1 MNKLAKMLVLGLIA
15 LMVFSGCS
23 NDSKKSDTHEE
34 NQEVLRFSVTLPA
47 NGVDNPNSL
56 VGKEWHKRMEAYMGK
71 KVEIKYN
78 YIPSSEYD
86 EKVKLM
92 IASDDL
98 TDFFVTPLFY
108 DTTEMA
114 EQGQLLELGQYQDLM
129 PNYMNYISKVKNGMK
144 RVTDA
149 DGNMFTFKETSTPR
163 FPEDRGMLI
172 QNTSAYRYDVFE
184 ANNIKIPETLDEFYG
199 AAKKLKELSPD
210 KYPVAT
216 KWNSLRS
223 LFSANHI
230 RDEIFWD
237 GEKYVYGILDEG
249 YKDAL
254 QFANKLYAEKLLDP
268 EYTIDTDDTLKR
280 KALNGDNLMWLTQWF
295 TTPAEYTRTADDG
308 KIFAVSLYPDNPN
321 YGKAWQ
327 EVVNGNTPDL
337 GWGVYG
343 VSSKV
348 KNPEELIK
356 FIDYQ
361 YSDEMIQ
368 LITWG
373 IEGTTYTIGEDGVPT
388 FVDSLKTAKDPWLE
402 GDKYGMR
409 ASRNHNPGLQ
419 MVSDARA
426 FVDFAA
432 TDYTVFNGKY
442 EEVPIE
448 KAEFLTSLPMPEND
462 YVPSWLSEPSIQLT
476 GSESQRVSEI
486 MNPIKTF
493 VTEEQ
498 AKFVA
503 GKNSFDNW
511 QAFIDKVKKMGNI
524 DEALKIYNDAA
535 QRALG
540 NE

>member
-1 MNKLAKMLVLGLIA
+1 MNKLAKILVLGLAA
-15 LMVFSGCS
+15 LMIFSGCS
-23 NDSKKSDTHEE
+23 NDSKNSAVNGE
-34 NQEVLRFSVTLPA
+34 NQEVMRFSVTLPTY
-47 NGVDNPNSL
+47 GVDNPNSL

-71 KVEIKYN
+71 KVEIEYN

-108 DTTEMA
+108 DTSEMA
-114 EQGQLLELGQYQDLM
+114 GQGQLLELAQYKDLM

-144 RVTDA
+144 RVTNA
-149 DGNMFTFKETSTPR
+149 DGEMYTFMETSTPR

-172 QNTSAYRYDVFE
+172 QNTSSYRYDVFK
-184 ANNIKIPETLDEFYG
+184 ANNIEIPETLDEFYE
-199 AAKKLKELSPD
+199 AAKSLKKLYPD

-230 RDEIFWD
+230 KDEIFWN
-237 GEKYVYGILDEG
+237 GEKYVYGVLEEG
-249 YKDAL
+249 FKDAL
-254 QFANKLYAEKLLDP
+254 QFANKLYADKLLDP

-295 TTPAEYTRTADDG
+295 TTPAEYTRTANDG
-308 KIFAVSLYPDNPN
+308 KIFAVSLYPDNPK

-337 GWGVYG
+337 GWAAYG
-343 VSSKV
+343 LSSKV

-361 YSDEMIQ
+361 YSDEMIR

-373 IEGTTYTIGEDGVPT
+373 IEGTTYTIGENGIPT
-388 FVDSLKTAKDPWLE
+388 FVDSLKNAKDPWLE

-432 TDYTVFNGKY
+432 IDYTVFNGKY

-448 KAEFLTSLPMPEND
+448 KSQFLTSLPMPENE

-476 GSESQRVSEI
+476 GDENQRISEI
-486 MNPIKTF
+486 MNPVKTF

-503 GKNSFDNW
+503 GKSSFDDW
-511 QAFIDKVKKMGNI
+511 QVFIDKVQKMGAI

-535 QRALG
+535 QRVTA
-540 NE
+540 N

>member
-1 MNKLAKMLVLGLIA
+1 MNKLAKILVLGLAA
-15 LMVFSGCS
+15 LMIFSGCS
-23 NDSKKSDTHEE
+23 NDSKNSAANGE
-34 NQEVLRFSVTLPA
+34 NQEVMRFSVTLPTY
-47 NGVDNPNSL
+47 GVDNPNSL

-71 KVEIKYN
+71 KVEIEYN

-108 DTTEMA
+108 DTSEMA
-114 EQGQLLELGQYQDLM
+114 GQGQLLELAQYKDLM

-144 RVTDA
+144 RVTNP
-149 DGNMFTFKETSTPR
+149 DGEMYTFMETSTPR

-172 QNTSAYRYDVFE
+172 QNTSSYRYDVFK
-184 ANNIKIPETLDEFYG
+184 ANDIEIPVTLDEFYE
-199 AAKKLKELSPD
+199 AAKSLKKLYPD

-230 RDEIFWD
+230 KDEIFWN
-237 GEKYVYGILDEG
+237 GEKYVYGVLEEG
-249 YKDAL
+249 FKDAL
-254 QFANKLYAEKLLDP
+254 QFANKLYADKLLDP

-295 TTPAEYTRTADDG
+295 TTPAEYTRTANDG
-308 KIFAVSLYPDNPN
+308 KIFAVSLYPDNPK

-337 GWGVYG
+337 GWAAYG
-343 VSSKV
+343 LSSKV

-361 YSDEMIQ
+361 YSDEMIR

-373 IEGTTYTIGEDGVPT
+373 IEGTTYTIGENGIPT
-388 FVDSLKTAKDPWLE
+388 FVDSLKNAKDPWLE

-432 TDYTVFNGKY
+432 TDYTLFNGKY

-448 KAEFLTSLPMPEND
+448 KSQFLTSLPMPENE

-476 GSESQRVSEI
+476 GDENQRISEI
-486 MNPIKTF
+486 MNPVKTF

-503 GKNSFDNW
+503 GKSSFDDW
-511 QAFIDKVKKMGNI
+511 QVFIDKVQKMGAI

-535 QRALG
+535 QRVTA
-540 NE
+540 N

>member
-199 AAKKLKELSPD
+199 AAKKLKELYPD

-308 KIFAVSLYPDNPN
+308 KIFAVSLYPDNPK

-426 FVDFAA
+426 FMDFAA

-511 QAFIDKVKKMGNI
+511 QAFIDKVQKMGNI

>member
-1 MNKLAKMLVLGLIA
+1 MNKLAKMLVLGLTL

-23 NDSKKSDTHEE
+23 NNSKKTDTHEE
-34 NQEVLRFSVTLPA
+34 NQEVMRFSVTLPA

-71 KVEIKYN
+71 KVEIEYN

-114 EQGQLLELGQYQDLM
+114 EQGQLLELGQYKDLM
-129 PNYMNYISKVKNGMK
+129 PNYMNYIGKVKNGMK

-199 AAKKLKELSPD
+199 AAKKLKELYPD

-237 GEKYVYGILDEG
+237 GEKYVYGVLEEG

-295 TTPAEYTRTADDG
+295 TTPAEYTRTAGDG
-308 KIFAVSLYPDNPN
+308 KIFAVSLYPDNPK

-337 GWGVYG
+337 GWGAYG
-343 VSSKV
+343 ISSKV

-448 KAEFLTSLPMPEND
+448 KAQFLTSLPMPEND

-476 GSESQRVSEI
+476 GDESQRVSEI

-503 GKNSFDNW
+503 GKNSFDHW
-511 QAFIDKVKKMGNI
+511 QAFIDKLQKMGNI

-535 QRALG
+535 QRALA
-540 NE
+540 N